1 MDVWVFIFR
10 DGCMSV
16 KIRVSIPVTVRSQD
30 PKPIKNQLI
39 SYCNTVRVPAQ
50 KRSPPAR
57 SARLYFFSGD
67 GKPPW
72 LGGPKAHSPHDMFIH
87 AGFEAHGNR
96 TSPHHPVGLLRSP
109 RQRWLRCDYMGRPLC
124 KSACVDKWLCVK
136 ALVCKAVCV

>member
-1 MDVWVFIFR
+1 
-10 DGCMSV
+10 MSV

-30 PKPIKNQLI
+30 PKPKKNQLI

-72 LGGPKAHSPHDMFIH
+72 LGGPKHI
-87 AGFEAHGNR
+87 
-96 TSPHHPVGLLRSP
+96 
-109 RQRWLRCDYMGRPLC
+109 
-124 KSACVDKWLCVK
+124 
-136 ALVCKAVCV
+136 ALMTCL